1 MSSSTTLLDILT
13 TNAQQEVNANALFN
27 AASPSTL
34 FARRE
39 STSAGLTWGY
49 YGGAILAGGVVSAI
63 VNGTVALTASATNYI
78 EATAAGVV
86 SKNTTGFTPGQIPL
100 YTAVVGVSSVTTYT
114 DHRMWGCQTNPRAA
128 IAMASDANKTLT
140 QAEAR
145 ADILDI
151 TSVGLTATRNIVLP
165 LAAKQW
171 IVANLTTGG
180 QALQFIGATGTGVT
194 VANAKRAIIYSD
206 GTNIVR
212 AGADV

>member
-1 MSSSTTLLDILT
+1 MIGSNRKYVLDAWWAVTFPGCAIFATALAVSLVGDGLNDAQEVARGADPLDVDSDNDGLLD
-13 TNAQQEVNANALFN
+13 NADV
-27 AASPSTL
+27 
-34 FARRE
+34 
-39 STSAGLTWGY
+39 
-49 YGGAILAGGVVSAI
+49 LAGGDPLLVDTDNDGLDDLRETQLGTDLARSDTDGDSLTDFAE
-63 VNGTVALTASATNYI
+63 VNPPAGTI
-78 EATAAGVV
+78 
-86 SKNTTGFTPGQIPL
+86 
-100 YTAVVGVSSVTTYT
+100 
-114 DHRMWGCQTNPRAA
+114 QTNPRAA